1 MNLSRVCRCCL
12 SENCY
17 KDISSE
23 YFYAGQKEVYSD
35 LLFETFSL
43 TISYLE
49 DENRLI
55 CEECIEK
62 LRAAAAFRKQ
72 VEDTEESICNISRG
86 LQQESVP
93 QPKSD
98 FKELEETSE
107 HDSDFIDHLVDEE
120 FTWQDD
126 QMANDEGN
134 LIIIKLEHE
143 DIQLQPD
150 NIKERNKLF
159 INVDDNNKEDITERK
174 ARSKKDILQEPK
186 KIKRQIPQSQ
196 INRKQNSLKLINN
209 ANLCL
214 FDSLKTRFKCF
225 YCKNSYLNITEL
237 RNHTTLHSD
246 PKYLKMCIN
255 RLQGMSFKNVDI
267 SNLTCKLCSS
277 KLNNLDDLQN
287 HLTQTHNI
295 EFSGSDH
302 MLIPYK
308 LEEGFRCVLC
318 KENFNTYYR
327 LSIHMNSHYSNHVC
341 EICGA
346 SYINR
351 LSLRVHVHSIHK
363 EKKCSVCNLTF
374 SNNYSK
380 IKHMRKVHNRSEAKR
395 YCLLCNKTF
404 RYTYLLN
411 EHKIQEHGMKRQ
423 LSVCQE
429 CGKSFLSAVNL
440 RTHMR
445 AVHLKERNHP
455 CQFCG
460 MSFFTSCDQRR
471 HERTHQDVRL
481 FSCTNCEGRFKSKDS
496 LRRHL
501 KRQHAQ
507 LFVSDVG

>member
-1 MNLSRVCRCCL
+1 M
-12 SENCY
+12 
-17 KDISSE
+17 
-23 YFYAGQKEVYSD
+23 
-35 LLFETFSL
+35 
-43 TISYLE
+43 
-49 DENRLI
+49 
-55 CEECIEK
+55 
-62 LRAAAAFRKQ
+62 
-72 VEDTEESICNISRG
+72 
-86 LQQESVP
+86 
-93 QPKSD
+93 
-98 FKELEETSE
+98 
-107 HDSDFIDHLVDEE
+107 
-120 FTWQDD
+120 
-126 QMANDEGN
+126 
-134 LIIIKLEHE
+134 
-143 DIQLQPD
+143 
-150 NIKERNKLF
+150 
-159 INVDDNNKEDITERK
+159 
-174 ARSKKDILQEPK
+174 
-186 KIKRQIPQSQ
+186 KRQIPQSQ

-267 SNLTCKLCSS
+267 SNLACKICSL

-287 HLTQTHNI
+287 HLTQMHKV
-295 EFSGSDH
+295 EFSGTDH

-308 LEEGFRCVLC
+308 LEEGFQCVLC
-318 KENFNTYYR
+318 KDSFNTYYR

-351 LSLRVHVHSIHK
+351 LSLRVHVHSLHK
-363 EKKCSVCNLTF
+363 EKKCSMCNLTF

-380 IKHMRKVHNRSEAKR
+380 IKHMRKIHNRSEANR

-429 CGKSFLSAVNL
+429 CGKSFLSLVNL

-455 CQFCG
+455 CQYCG

-481 FSCTNCEGRFKSKDS
+481 VT
-496 LRRHL
+496 LTIL
-501 KRQHAQ
+501 I
-507 LFVSDVG
+507 